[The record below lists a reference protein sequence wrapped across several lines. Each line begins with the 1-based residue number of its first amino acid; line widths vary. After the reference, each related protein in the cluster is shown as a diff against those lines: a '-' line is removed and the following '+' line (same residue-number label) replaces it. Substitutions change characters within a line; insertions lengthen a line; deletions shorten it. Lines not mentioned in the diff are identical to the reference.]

1 MRSSMLCSAALCAL
15 ALAACTETPDPEFPA
30 PGPYGDPAQ
39 PVATAPTPGG
49 ALPSAT
55 TPGAGPTTPAASGQ
69 PAAVPPALVVGLQP
83 VLKAMVGRDVRNM
96 REDGA
101 PAAAQLAAGQTFET
115 PITLQPGRC
124 YTAVGVGVGI
134 TELDLEIV
142 IAQPPAPEY
151 VAASD
156 NDAGYKAVVAEAP
169 NCFRNPLPFA
179 APAKLRARAV
189 SGSGPAIVQLYVR

>member
-1 MRSSMLCSAALCAL
+1 M
-15 ALAACTETPDPEFPA
+15 
-30 PGPYGDPAQ
+30 
-39 PVATAPTPGG
+39 
-49 ALPSAT
+49 
-55 TPGAGPTTPAASGQ
+55 
-69 PAAVPPALVVGLQP
+69 PPALVVGLQP
-83 VLKAMVGRDVRNM
+83 VLKAMVGRDVRGM

-101 PAAAQLAAGQTFET
+101 PAAAQLTPGQTFET
-115 PITLQPGRC
+115 PISLEPGRC
-124 YTAVGVGVGI
+124 YTAVGVGVGV

-151 VAASD
+151 VAATD